1 MKKKTEQLD
10 MMKEVDR
17 FTIERERREKEE
29 MIRRLDEKYTR
40 LDQRAA
46 DKAELPAGLVV
57 IIGQDVFRNGRYT
70 MHFYRAVLGYHT
82 ACNGAIIPHLVEQ
95 QTEEWPDVPPWA
107 YVAGRENEARD
118 NDIHSPNLYWNTG
131 EVGEPVITWWQKKW
145 GD

>member
-1 MKKKTEQLD
+1 MKNEQLD
-10 MMKEVDR
+10 MKAEVDR
-17 FTIERERREKEE
+17 FILERERREKEE

-70 MHFYRAVLGYHT
+70 MHFYRAVLGYHRT
-82 ACNGAIIPHLVEQ
+82 CNRSIVPHLVEQ

-107 YVAGRENEARD
+107 HVVGHEKEARD

-131 EVGEPVITWWQKKW
+131 EVGEPVITWWQKAW
-145 GD
+145 GDI